1 MLTWFFNAKGGYSP
15 ATIPVPTA
23 QWPLVV
29 DPNGHPIENRAP
41 TPADKLAR
49 RGMEYRFSGTSPAFT
64 PDARQTPAQNKT
76 RRIAFAL
83 EDQRNFDNLARA
95 VFILSQTDDGRRLLA
110 RARELDF
117 SFEFDRTGTEA
128 RGAAG
133 LCDYANKKIPLHPES
148 TPELMALTLKHELQ
162 HMDDIAQGVGYGLD
176 APLHDQIKASRLL
189 EASARAS
196 EAVLAYQATHIGP
209 NAPANAWLPASIA
222 SAFQSKLPAM
232 AAAAQ
237 NALPFAEKGA
247 WGNFFAA
254 VMPAFIQ
261 EEKTITF
268 YERDTFESI
277 LRILPHKPL
286 SQLAHDPVYGP
297 HTPYYREK
305 MRTLCKGAPLDF
317 TSLYEK
323 ISCCGQK
330 IKAGADAT
338 KLEKTFYGLSTA
350 AADSLQKL
358 KDHAQAVWVKTIP
371 LPDFALPSLQPIAK
385 PGAFQKIR
393 DALSRK
399 KAAPP
404 QETKKQIPA
413 IAAYVPPARIDG
425 STLTNGMKSH
435 EHTTR
440 FYERCLKKLKM
451 GNNTSLDAI
460 NLAVDAYVQEAGISY
475 KASVSDLVE
484 AGFRGPIAAMPCE
497 YINDLRE
504 RIYYASRTRSQAG
517 KKDNAFTSTDKI
529 LMDHWKALAVN
540 GIDPVTGDLA
550 GWIVRCDTT
559 RMSYYTEIGAYF
571 ESVKPATPKPAQQAN
586 SI

>member
-1 MLTWFFNAKGGYSP
+1 MLTWLFNAKGAYSP
-15 ATIPVPTA
+15 PTIPVPTA
-23 QWPLVV
+23 EWPLVV
-29 DPNGHPIENRAP
+29 DPTGHPIANRAP
-41 TPADKLAR
+41 APTDKLAR
-49 RGMEYRFSGTSPAFT
+49 RGMEYRFSGTSPAFA
-64 PDARQTPAQNKT
+64 PDARQTPQQNKT

-83 EDQRNFDNLARA
+83 EDQQNFDNLTRA
-95 VFILSQTDDGRRLLA
+95 VFLLSQTDDGRRLLA
-110 RARELDF
+110 RARTLDF

-133 LCDYANKKIPLHPES
+133 LCDYANKKIPLHPEA

-162 HMDDIAQGVGYGLD
+162 HMDDIASGAGYSLD

-196 EAVLAYQATHIGP
+196 EAVLAYQATHLRAG
-209 NAPANAWLPASIA
+209 APANAWLPASIA
-222 SAFQSKLPAM
+222 TAFQNKLPAM
-232 AAAAQ
+232 ASAAQ
-237 NALPFAEKGA
+237 DAAPLAGKGA
-247 WGNFFAA
+247 WGAFFAA
-254 VMPAFIQ
+254 VMPAFIR
-261 EEKTITF
+261 EEKTIAF
-268 YERDTFESI
+268 YERDTFDAI
-277 LRILPHKPL
+277 LKTLPHKPL

-338 KLEKTFYGLSTA
+338 KLEKTFYGLSPA
-350 AADSLQKL
+350 SADALQKL
-358 KDHAQAVWVKTIP
+358 KAHAQAVWVQTIP
-371 LPDFALPSLQPIAK
+371 LPDFALAALHPVPKAGPFK
-385 PGAFQKIR
+385 KIR
-393 DALSRK
+393 EALARK
-399 KAAPP
+399 KPRPP
-404 QETKKQIPA
+404 ETKKQAPA

-425 STLTNGMKSH
+425 SPLTNGLKSH

-440 FYERCLKKLKM
+440 FFERCFRKLKI
-451 GNNTSLDAI
+451 GGEASLDQI
-460 NLAVDAYVQEAGISY
+460 NLAVDAYVTEAGISY

-504 RIYYASRTRSQAG
+504 RIYYASRTRSEVG
-517 KKDNAFTSTDKI
+517 KKDNSFTSTDKI

-540 GIDPVTGDLA
+540 GIDPVTGNLD

-571 ESVKPATPKPAQQAN
+571 AGMKPVAPKSAPQVHT
-586 SI
+586 I

>member
-1 MLTWFFNAKGGYSP
+1 VLTWLFHAKGAYSP

-29 DPNGHPIENRAP
+29 DPSGHPIANRAP
-41 TPADKLAR
+41 APTDKLAR
-49 RGMEYRFSGTSPAFT
+49 RGMEYRFSGTSPAFA
-64 PDARQTPAQNKT
+64 PDASQTPAQNKA

-83 EDQRNFDNLARA
+83 EDQQNFDNLTRA

-110 RARELDF
+110 RARALDF
-117 SFEFDRTGTEA
+117 SFEFDRTTTDA

-133 LCDYANKKIPLHPES
+133 LCDYANKKIPLHPEA

-162 HMDDIAQGVGYGLD
+162 HMDDIASGVSYGLD

-196 EAVLAYQATHIGP
+196 EAVLAYQATHIGAG
-209 NAPANAWLPASIA
+209 APANAWLPASLA
-222 SAFQSKLPAM
+222 TAFQNKLPAM
-232 AAAAQ
+232 AGAATR
-237 NALPFAEKGA
+237 AEPLASQGA
-247 WGNFFAA
+247 WGAFFAA

-261 EEKTITF
+261 EEKTIAF
-268 YERDTFESI
+268 YERDAFDSI
-277 LRILPHKPL
+277 LKTLPHKPL

-338 KLEKTFYGLSTA
+338 KLEKTFYGLSPA
-350 AADSLQKL
+350 SADALQKL
-358 KDHAQAVWVKTIP
+358 KDHAQAVWVQTIP
-371 LPDFALPSLQPIAK
+371 LPDFAMAALQPAAK

-393 DALSRK
+393 AALSRK
-399 KAAPP
+399 KPVP
-404 QETKKQIPA
+404 QEVKKQVPA

-451 GNNTSLDAI
+451 GDGTSLDVI
-460 NLAVDAYVQEAGISY
+460 NLAVDAYVNEAGISY

-504 RIYYASRTRSQAG
+504 RIYYASRTRSQVG
-517 KKDNAFTSTDKI
+517 RKDNAFTSTDKI

-571 ESVKPATPKPAQQAN
+571 EGIKPATLKLAQQAH